1 MVLDEFRLD
10 GKVAVAVGASR
21 GLGKG
26 MALALAQAGA
36 TVVCV
41 SRSKDAVD
49 ATSEQI
55 KKMGGRSLALAADVS
70 KVPECDRVIDT
81 VVKQLGRVDILL
93 NAAGVQA
100 RKPALEMTEQDWETV
115 VGTQL
120 KAVFF
125 ASQVAAKAM
134 IKQGEGGKIINI
146 ASLTSQVAIPN
157 VSIYAACKGGIV
169 QLTKSFALEWAPYG
183 IRVNAIGPG
192 YYKTEMTAV
201 LWKDPATVQ
210 KLVEHI
216 PLGRTGVPEDLAGTV
231 VFLASKASDYI
242 TGQVIYVDGGWLAK
256 GL

>member
-1 MVLDEFRLD
+1 MVLDEFKLD
-10 GKVAVAVGASR
+10 GKVAIAVGASR

-26 MALALAQAGA
+26 MAVALAQAGA

-41 SRSKDAVD
+41 SRNIEAVK
-49 ATSEQI
+49 ATCTEI
-55 KKMGGRSLALAADVS
+55 EKLGKKAVPFAADVS
-70 KVPECDRVIDT
+70 QVAECERLANA
-81 VVKQLGRVDILL
+81 VVKELGRIDILL

-125 ASQVAAKAM
+125 ASQAVAKVM
-134 IKQGEGGKIINI
+134 VKQGQGGKIINI

-157 VSIYAACKGGIV
+157 VSIYAACKGGVV
-169 QLTKSFALEWAPYG
+169 QLTKAFALEWAPYG

-210 KLVEHI
+210 KLVDHI
-216 PLGRTGVPEDLAGTV
+216 PLGRTGIPEDLAGTV